1 MVLGQLDSHMW
12 KKKKKNLDTDF
23 ISSIKINS
31 KWIMNIN
38 VKYKT
43 IKLPDY
49 IENLDDLRYVMHC

>member
-1 MVLGQLDSHMW
+1 MG